1 MLPTTKSIS
10 ALSALLLV
18 IGMAGCSRD
27 KQQKPYVA
35 RVDQSFLTEEELAA
49 VHDSLGDVRAQ
60 TRDYINEWID
70 TELLYQEAVRQ
81 GLAETESLRR
91 QLEITR
97 KRLAVGALLNRNLYA
112 EDTADV
118 SEDAIQALYSAGG
131 DAFRLREDMVNIS
144 FALFSERDVANAFRS
159 NLVRGNEWSDA
170 LRQIQTDPLMRSL
183 LLQVADKQYFT
194 RSNLYPQELW
204 KLARTL
210 GKGEVSFVVKTDNGY
225 YVLTVHG
232 MRRQGEMPDLEYI
245 RAEIRDRIL
254 IEQRRAR
261 YEKLV
266 KDLRAKH
273 TVEVRIPLADTTAAV
288 TEQ

>member
-1 MLPTTKSIS
+1 LLPTTKNVST
-10 ALSALLLV
+10 LSALLLV
-18 IGMAGCSRD
+18 VGMAGCSRD
-27 KQQKPYVA
+27 RQQKPYVA

-97 KRLAVGALLNRNLYA
+97 KRLAVGALLDRNLYT

-118 SEDAIQALYSAGG
+118 SEDAIQALYNAGG
-131 DAFRLREDMVNIS
+131 DAFRLREDVVNIS
-144 FALFSERDVANAFRS
+144 FALFGERDVANAFRS
-159 NLVRGNEWSDA
+159 SLVRGNEWSDA
-170 LRQIQTDPLMRSL
+170 LRQIQTDSLMRSL

-194 RSNLYPQELW
+194 QSNLYPRELW

-210 GKGEVSFVVKTDNGY
+210 GRGEVSFVVKTDNGY

-245 RAEIRDRIL
+245 RMEIRDRIL